1 MNTLADS
8 IKSQIPHVLY
18 KAESFFDATLFIS
31 MKIASQEQNNP
42 DGSMDLGS
50 HSSFA
55 IGNITTL
62 GFPSLPPSFLP
73 LPRTFPLRAFE
84 NPLWKLNHVVSF
96 FGHT

>member
-8 IKSQIPHVLY
+8 IKSQIPHVPY
-18 KAESFFDATLFIS
+18 KAESFFDATLFS
-31 MKIASQEQNNP
+31 GMKIAPQEQNNL

-55 IGNITTL
+55 ISNITTL

-73 LPRTFPLRAFE
+73 PPIRLPFAHLKTLCG
-84 NPLWKLNHVVSF
+84 S
-96 FGHT
+96 